1 MAISIKTHTGF
12 SKRVNSTKRPPSTG
26 YTQYDLLLKNGC
38 DYLQPVFEINTL
50 DMAINYVEAFGNYY
64 WCEVKNLDGHRSE
77 LHCNLDHL
85 ATYKDQIGS
94 YSAFVEYAASAPA
107 SLLYIDDPRNAPTSV
122 VNNGASSSDP
132 GWTTAE
138 AGCYLLGM
146 ANAVSIGNCGAPSYY
161 VMNASELSA
170 VTTAIFDP
178 NFITNIRNQFN
189 GVYDAIISCIWLP
202 FDKSFVTGNGSAQVP
217 IYAGNQDLGVGNM
230 SYLTKRV
237 WKHRAYVSLPSILG
251 YNGTYIQSGKYVTA
265 SIYLPGV
272 GVCPLTYDIYKESAT
287 GVTVDI
293 YLDFITG
300 DILYYLSTAS
310 PNGTGESQCFSGN
323 VAAKVPVVG
332 ASYDGIGVAQGI
344 LSTAKSVASGNPVEA
359 AQGILG
365 IARSLSVDNIVIGAN
380 SSPLSLIHDKN
391 IRVETHVQVPINGAL
406 SMTELEVFRSDNGM
420 PYFNRATI
428 SSLSGYIKCRNA
440 SVSIPGNGS
449 EQDVVNSYLN
459 NGFYYE

>member
-1 MAISIKTHTGF
+1 MALSINTWSGF
-12 SKRVNSTKRPPSTG
+12 SKRVNSTKKPDPNAATPCSV
-26 YTQYDLLLKNGC
+26 LLKDAC
-38 DYLQPVFEINTL
+38 DIKNPIFELADLDFTINH
-50 DMAINYVEAFGNYY
+50 VEAFGNHYFAH
-64 WCEVKNLDGHRSE
+64 VQNLDGHRSNII
-77 LHCNLDHL
+77 CTLDYL
-85 ATYKDQIGS
+85 ATFKSQIGA
-94 YSAFVEYAASAPA
+94 YNAYVEYAASAPA
-107 SLLYIDDPRNAPTSV
+107 QLIYIDDPRNAPTSV
-122 VNNGASSSDP
+122 VTNNTTHEDP
-132 GWTTAE
+132 TWTVDD

-178 NFITNIRNQFN
+178 NFITNIKNQFN
-189 GVYDAIISCIWLP
+189 GVFDSIISCIWLP
-202 FDKSFVTGNGSAQVP
+202 FDKSFITGNGSAQVP
-217 IYAGNQDLGVGNM
+217 VYAGNQDLGVGNM

-237 WKHRAYVSLPSILG
+237 WKKRVYVSLPSIGG

-272 GVCPLTYDIYKESAT
+272 GVCPLTYDIYKDNST

-332 ASYDGIGVAQGI
+332 SSYDGIGVAQGI
-344 LSTAKSVASGNPVEA
+344 LSTAKNIASLNPIDA
-359 AQGILG
+359 ISGALG
-365 IARSLSVDNIVIGAN
+365 IARSLSVDNIVTGSN

-391 IRVETHVQVPINGAL
+391 IRIETHWQVPIHGAI
-406 SMTELEVFRSDNGM
+406 SAAELEVYRSDNGM

-428 SSLSGYIKCRNA
+428 SSLSGYIKCSNA
-440 SVSIPGNGS
+440 SVSIPGDGE
-449 EQDVVNSYLN
+449 EQNVVNSYLN